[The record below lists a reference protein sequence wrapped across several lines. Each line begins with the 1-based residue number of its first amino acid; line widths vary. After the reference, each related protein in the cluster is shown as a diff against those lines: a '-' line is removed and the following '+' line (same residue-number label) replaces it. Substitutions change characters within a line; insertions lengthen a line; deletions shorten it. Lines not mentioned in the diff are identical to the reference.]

1 MTVGL
6 IKMGHP
12 TIIEK
17 MIFWGK
23 YGKKRKDSIC
33 KVSKGSTT
41 AKMNDI
47 SQEKQLFYSHLF
59 PLKGVVNS

>member
-12 TIIEK
+12 TIFEK

-23 YGKKRKDSIC
+23 YGKKMIRFNLQ
-33 KVSKGSTT
+33 GQLGL
-41 AKMNDI
+41 NH
-47 SQEKQLFYSHLF
+47 SQNE
-59 PLKGVVNS
+59 